1 MFENDAKILT
11 VMANEDWN
19 LGAMMMMMDGEG
31 GDDDVD
37 DEDYYDNDDDD
48 VDERHG
54 LVRGRGVLARSRA
67 GLKSATGR
75 VIADLFRVLAPS
87 VQASPGPRDRPSTSS
102 ASSSASCSSERELMR
117 LLRGLR
123 DEGLHPTVLRSKDV
137 YGYSSVTNTHRTPP
151 PSVASSPAS
160 VSSLSSSS
168 SSSSNSSV
176 TSAGSLDPGHH
187 FGGGSSAPLRQRR
200 RRVVHAGKRR
210 QSLKALVECGGRVS
224 LLGSGGQAGRVR
236 KRRLPRRPSSSTS
249 GDANADK
256 GRREL
261 ANRRDRNG
269 EPWRSVSVTVGD
281 SSSDE
286 GVAIAR
292 MQAQHQLRVNL
303 SPVIRLQPLPVSV
316 DKSGRLCGVRR

>member
-1 MFENDAKILT
+1 
-11 VMANEDWN
+11 MANEDWN

-37 DEDYYDNDDDD
+37 DEDYYDHDDD

-87 VQASPGPRDRPSTSS
+87 VQASPGPRDRPSTSPASS

-137 YGYSSVTNTHRTPP
+137 YGYSVTNTHRTPP

-168 SSSSNSSV
+168 SSSNSSV

-187 FGGGSSAPLRQRR
+187 FGGGGSAPLRRR
-200 RRVVHAGKRR
+200 RRRGKRR
-210 QSLKALVECGGRVS
+210 QSLKALVERGGRVS
-224 LLGSGGQAGRVR
+224 LLGSDGQTGRVR
-236 KRRLPRRPSSSTS
+236 KRRPPRRPSSSTS
-249 GDANADK
+249 GDASAKK

-261 ANRRDRNG
+261 ANRRDRND

-316 DKSGRLCGVRR
+316 DESGRLCGVRR